1 MTRQPENKENA
12 EPKISKDEL
21 SEKELEKASGG
32 IHITKSIDKAS
43 PLLFTEACSGPPSK

>member
-21 SEKELEKASGG
+21 SEKELEKASGRVKPALW
-32 IHITKSIDKAS
+32 T
-43 PLLFTEACSGPPSK
+43 PSGRSRFPQPSLM

>member
-21 SEKELEKASGG
+21 IGVERKWPSSNRRFGPLADEAG
-32 IHITKSIDKAS
+32 S
-43 PLLFTEACSGPPSK
+43 PNHR

>member
-21 SEKELEKASGG
+21 IGVERKW
-32 IHITKSIDKAS
+32 
-43 PLLFTEACSGPPSK
+43 PSQTGALDP